1 MSKRNK
7 QPLGR
12 GLNSLLGGADVSKE
26 TLLAPLEHD
35 GARSIAALPLALI
48 DTNPDQPRRQF
59 DEERLEE
66 LATSIKY
73 LGLIQPI
80 TVQPRSGGRYML
92 VSGERRYRAAQMAGL
107 DSLPVYIRQG
117 EGEQVLEMAL
127 VENIQREDL
136 NAIEIAL
143 AYQQLAE
150 AYHLTHEQLAE
161 RVGKKRA
168 TVSNYLRLLRLPAQ
182 IQLGLSERLLEIGH
196 AKALLQID
204 DPERQMELYQLTIQ
218 ESLSVRDVEELAR
231 AIKEGGPSE
240 QAPSSVLS
248 PASPSRS
255 RQPEEYQALEKH
267 LGQVFGAK
275 VALKC
280 NPQGKGRIS
289 IPFAGE
295 EELERIILL
304 LERIQQH

>member
-12 GLNSLLGGADVSKE
+12 GLNALLGGVDTSSAGPVN
-26 TLLAPLEHD
+26 ALEYE
-35 GARSIAALPLALI
+35 ASSIASLPLALI
-48 DTNPDQPRRQF
+48 DPNPDQPRRQF
-59 DEERLEE
+59 DQERLEE
-66 LATSIKY
+66 LAASIKH
-73 LGLIQPI
+73 LGLVQPI
-80 TVQPRSGGRYML
+80 TVQPQAKGRYML
-92 VSGERRYRAAQMAGL
+92 VSGERRYRAAQIAGL
-107 DSLPVYIRQG
+107 DSLPVYIKQG
-117 EGEQVLEMAL
+117 EGEQMLEMAL

-150 AYHLTHEQLAE
+150 TYQLTHEQLAE

-182 IQLGLSERLLEIGH
+182 IQLGLSQRLLEMGH
-196 AKALLQID
+196 ARALLQIE

-218 ESLSVRDVEELAR
+218 ENLSVRDVEELAR
-231 AIKEGGPSE
+231 AIKDAGAPEEGE
-240 QAPSSVLS
+240 
-248 PASPSRS
+248 PAASTLPKGRPAT
-255 RQPEEYQALEKH
+255 RQPEEYKTLEKH
-267 LGQVFGAK
+267 LGQVFGTK
-275 VALKC
+275 VILKC
-280 NPQGKGRIS
+280 NAQGKGRIS
-289 IPFAGE
+289 IPFAKE